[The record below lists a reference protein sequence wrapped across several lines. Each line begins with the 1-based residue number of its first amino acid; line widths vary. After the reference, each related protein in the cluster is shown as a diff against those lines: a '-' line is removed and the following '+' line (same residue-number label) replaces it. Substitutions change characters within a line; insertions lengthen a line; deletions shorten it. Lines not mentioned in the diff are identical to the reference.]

1 MTLPGPLIRV
11 PKAHQ
16 IRIEQDGPRV
26 KLLLDGRLVFDAEWE
41 EALRVG
47 QGIVT
52 RAMAAKAA
60 RAGPLLT
67 TGRRA
72 PKV

>member
-11 PKAHQ
+11 PRAHQ
-16 IRIEQDGPRV
+16 VRIEQDGPRV

-52 RAMAAKAA
+52 RAMAAKSTAH
-60 RAGPLLT
+60 
-67 TGRRA
+67 A
-72 PKV
+72 PTR